1 MISSG
6 IYFEWIILQL
16 MAGCFEVFGGILMLI
31 NSEDVIYFGPEGC
44 LLCYISYKLWI
55 EGMVMSILNV
65 LNT

>member
-1 MISSG
+1 
-6 IYFEWIILQL
+6 

-31 NSEDVIYFGPEGC
+31 NSEDVIYFGAEGC

-55 EGMVMSILNV
+55 EGIVMSILNV